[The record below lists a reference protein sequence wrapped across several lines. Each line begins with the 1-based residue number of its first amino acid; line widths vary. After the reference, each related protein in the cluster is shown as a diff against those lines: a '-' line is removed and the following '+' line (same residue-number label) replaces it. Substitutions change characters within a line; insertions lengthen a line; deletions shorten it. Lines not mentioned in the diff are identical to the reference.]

1 MKITKLLSFFAF
13 ALLGLS
19 SCGPNLSYLT
29 EDLYADNRWSDDE
42 LKKIQ
47 FYVSQDIVLRREA
60 SSGVSKIESG
70 RIKVVDGKKVEEIVI
85 RKGTPGVFLFRP
97 QENRFAVSFESG
109 GRDRYLMFGP
119 NPQARG
125 RYVLLASDWKRT
137 QGLVSYDNA
146 KYYTPTSSAY
156 AALMVD
162 MNKVRRIALRSR
174 TAKGRSVD

>member
-1 MKITKLLSFFAF
+1 MKITKLLSFLAF

-29 EDLYADNRWSDDE
+29 EDLYDENRWSDDE

-60 SSGVSKIESG
+60 SQGESTIESG
-70 RIKVVDGKKVEEIVI
+70 RIKVINGKKVEEIVI
-85 RKGTPGVFLFRP
+85 RKGTQGVFLFRP
-97 QENRFAVSFESG
+97 SEDRFAVSFESG
-109 GRDRYLMFGP
+109 GEDRYLMFGP
-119 NPQARG
+119 NPKARG
-125 RYVLLASDWKRT
+125 RYVLLASDWKRNR
-137 QGLVSYDNA
+137 GLVSYDDT

-162 MNKVRRIALRSR
+162 MKKIRRIALRSR
-174 TAKGRSVD
+174 TAKGRTVR